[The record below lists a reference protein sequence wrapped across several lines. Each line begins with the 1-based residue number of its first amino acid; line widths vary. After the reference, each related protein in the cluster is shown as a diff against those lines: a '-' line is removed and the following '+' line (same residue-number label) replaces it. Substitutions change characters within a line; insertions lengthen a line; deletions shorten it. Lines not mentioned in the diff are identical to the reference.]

1 MINDQE
7 YITTKLKKTLEK
19 MIPLSSKR
27 LNNLVAM
34 IIGIII
40 SKTVVLSEIAQE
52 LKDSYS
58 SGTEESKI
66 KRLQRFLSNKSI
78 NPEKLYEFYIYKFL
92 NKYKSTSNSL
102 YIIFDH
108 TTIEDKFVILQ
119 FSLKVGKRAL
129 PLWYKM
135 FRYKENGNKDFK
147 HIKEGLKFLHKV
159 LASYN
164 YNVTL
169 LADRGFKSVALFKFI
184 DEELKWKYCIRC
196 TKDLS
201 VTIKGKSKIKKLED
215 IKPLSNKG
223 KNFYNIKLTA
233 QNYNCNL
240 SVCKAKDAEETWFIA
255 HNLEKSLAIREY
267 KKRFQI
273 EEMFKDFKSGGFNL
287 ESTWSMNIQYIKMLY
302 FCISIA
308 YCFIITLGI
317 SCSKDK
323 NNTIIGVVK
332 NLNGRKVR
340 IYSLFRSGLKWF
352 KRCYYSNRNEY
363 YLKFCFTLYE
373 S

>member
-1 MINDQE
+1 
-7 YITTKLKKTLEK
+7 

-78 NPEKLYEFYIYKFL
+78 NPEKL
-92 NKYKSTSNSL
+92 
-102 YIIFDH
+102 
-108 TTIEDKFVILQ
+108 
-119 FSLKVGKRAL
+119 
-129 PLWYKM
+129 
-135 FRYKENGNKDFK
+135 
-147 HIKEGLKFLHKV
+147 
-159 LASYN
+159 
-164 YNVTL
+164 
-169 LADRGFKSVALFKFI
+169 
-184 DEELKWKYCIRC
+184 KWKYCIRC
-196 TKDLS
+196 TKDLC
-201 VTIKGKSKIKKLED
+201 VTIKGKLKIKKLED
-215 IKPLSNKG
+215 IKALSNKG

-240 SVCKAKDAEETWFIA
+240 SVCKAKDAEETWFIV
-255 HNLEKSLAIREY
+255 HNLEKSFAIREY

-317 SCSKDK
+317 SCGKDK
-323 NNTIIGVVK
+323 NNTIIGVIK
-332 NLNGRKVR
+332 DLNGKKVR
-340 IYSLFRSGLKWF
+340 IYSLFRAGLKWF
-352 KRCYYSNRNEY
+352 KRCYYSKRNEY